1 MKMNWLKAFSVA
13 TAMAAVTF
21 GGVACQKEEPSPVE
35 EAGDAMGEGLDN
47 LGDALQDAG
56 DEVKD
61 ATKDEN

>member
-1 MKMNWLKAFSVA
+1 
-13 TAMAAVTF
+13 MAAVTF